1 MSFSICKIISAFN
14 NKFSLSSGL
23 TVVNRLVAVFMM
35 GFMFI
40 IVARMLGPAGQGV
53 VATLVALITIA
64 IQFGNLGLY
73 ASNIRFVGADRS
85 LYPKAAGNSLTIG
98 CVTGSLISILL
109 VVVYLLFPS
118 FFPDI
123 TLLLIVVYALSLP
136 FSLLTILFQGMLLS
150 VQDIVRYNIL
160 IFLRALSLTLGASIV
175 LMVLGGG
182 VFELIIFLVLVEILF
197 AISYVAVAYMK
208 QDFKFQLDKGYLK
221 KMIGYGFK
229 VYLATQITYLVL
241 KFDIVMVNYYLGSAS
256 AGIYSV
262 SSKMAD
268 MVKMVP
274 ETIALIFF
282 PKAAALKDKAKPF
295 ANKVLIAIGIMM
307 VVICAVL
314 YLFAE
319 PVLLGLFGP
328 QYSGSV
334 LPFIILIPGIYF
346 ISLEVLLMNY
356 FAAKE
361 MPLYVVFTPV
371 VGLIVNVGLNILW
384 LPKYGITA
392 AAWSS
397 VISYMLMFF
406 LLFVLYRVSD

>member
-1 MSFSICKIISAFN
+1 
-14 NKFSLSSGL
+14 
-23 TVVNRLVAVFMM
+23 MM